1 MLKWPVTEMARARL
15 DDVWENIV
23 GSDSTLHLR
32 VDPLS
37 KSISGTWQ
45 EQSKRFERKQ
55 YERDTLTVSKLRR
68 GACYKVRQITSFII
82 TDHLILHE
90 KYRTPPIR

>member
-1 MLKWPVTEMARARL
+1 MLKWPVAEMARARL

-37 KSISGTWQ
+37 KSIGGMWQ

-55 YERDTLTVSKLRR
+55 YERDPLTVPKLKR
-68 GACYKVRQITSFII
+68 GACYKVRKMNYKLIYKPSF
-82 TDHLILHE
+82 
-90 KYRTPPIR
+90 Y